1 MSRNLALF
9 AAALLTVA
17 AIVLEPTTA
26 AVSDDT
32 SAKPASGKTLDAPAE
47 KAALAFAAKHHPEL
61 ATLIRQLRRMNPDAY
76 QKAIQELSHTSERL
90 SRLEERAPDRYAA
103 ELALWKLDSRIRL
116 LAAQSAM
123 SDEDDRREQIRELL
137 LERADVRLQQLESE
151 RARVAA
157 RLKRLDRSIEELQ
170 THRPELV
177 EKELNSLL
185 KSARSRAAQK
195 RSTAKRKRSSE
206 AATSRESG
214 RSRKPADNDKAGP
227 RGATGKAARKQQG
240 GTPESR

>member
-1 MSRNLALF
+1 
-9 AAALLTVA
+9 
-17 AIVLEPTTA
+17 
-26 AVSDDT
+26 
-32 SAKPASGKTLDAPAE
+32 
-47 KAALAFAAKHHPEL
+47 
-61 ATLIRQLRRMNPDAY
+61 MNPDAY
-76 QKAIQELSHTSERL
+76 QKAIEELSHTSERL

-137 LERADVRLQQLESE
+137 LERADVRLQQLELE

-185 KSARSRAAQK
+185 KSARSRAKQK
-195 RSTAKRKRSSE
+195 RTTAKRKRSSE
-206 AATSRESG
+206 AGASRESG
-214 RSRKPADNDKAGP
+214 RSRKPADNDDAGR
-227 RGATGKAARKQQG
+227 RGATGKAPRKPQG
-240 GTPESR
+240 GTSESR